1 MKTKNRTNQPQI
13 KGLKA
18 NQICDAEIA
27 TLVKTRMREM
37 NYEYQFDGCTLEV
50 KLLYDRKL
58 VVCLPD
64 NPTAV
69 ERILGRLP
77 QYAAAVNSVPGE
89 YCVKNHIRT
98 TATDKTTENVDNKM
112 EKRETDGIPFEMTF
126 EEIIVR
132 LPKNRELSRKLE
144 SLTMDE
150 IAQVCDEMPAY
161 ADAIDSVPYYF
172 RIRPVLSCDKWE
184 NNVS

>member
-13 KGLKA
+13 KSLKA

-58 VVCLPD
+58 VVLLPL
-64 NPTAV
+64 NRLIV
-69 ERILGRLP
+69 LEKILNRLP
-77 QYAAAVNSVPGE
+77 LHVEAVNSVPGE
-89 YCVKNHIRT
+89 YRVTNHIRT
-98 TATDKTTENVDNKM
+98 NATAENVDDKKGDWKTN
-112 EKRETDGIPFEMTF
+112 GIPFEMTF

-132 LPKNRELSRKLE
+132 LSKNREMSRQLNT
-144 SLTMDE
+144 LTMNE

-161 ADAIDSVPYYF
+161 IDAIDSVPFYF
-172 RIRPVLSCDKWE
+172 RIRPVLPGDRWTME
-184 NNVS
+184 R